1 MIDKQR
7 VKFDEDIILKYQ
19 SKNSNQ
25 YKNGIKMTPNNKP
38 VFCTVFKQKFEDGSL
53 VNVAKQFLRQAEN
66 FADIKG
72 NGSYQA
78 MVGHDDIMMAQ
89 IQLVAAQETLRY
101 RYLAED
107 AEYETEGK
115 NLNFY
120 EDMFSFSKN
129 SEQPMFVF

>member
-1 MIDKQR
+1 
-7 VKFDEDIILKYQ
+7 
-19 SKNSNQ
+19 
-25 YKNGIKMTPNNKP
+25 MTPNNKP
-38 VFCTVFKQKFEDGSL
+38 VFCTVFKQKFEDGTL
-53 VNVAKQFLRQAEN
+53 RNVSKQFLRQAEN

-107 AEYETEGK
+107 AEDETNDK
-115 NLNFY
+115 NYNYFDFGMQQNPWLAASIDSTQKQMYMWSTGGELSMDSRLRRF
-120 EDMFSFSKN
+120 
-129 SEQPMFVF
+129 